1 MDAGLPAALV
11 GAPCRVLILFAQNR
25 KGVPNCRKN
34 RMAFDAGRPQENLR
48 RKPRPLQ
55 TLEAGSSTPFSDR
68 RAGAKARQER
78 QIAAVCQC
86 LSYPQAH
93 LTNRMIPTNAQPM
106 ASRPE
111 AIVSKSKRMP
121 PPAANPTKA
130 NLPTTAK
137 TKAQPSQAHQGKS
150 DGLINI
156 AADYTLNI
164 GPRQRHRTWVAR
176 RSTTDCSILNTFVS
190 KRMGSFPGLRRN
202 FRC

>member
-11 GAPCRVLILFAQNR
+11 GAPRLQSVNPVCPKQERGAKLPQ
-25 KGVPNCRKN
+25 KPNGLRQ
-34 RMAFDAGRPQENLR
+34 RDR
-48 RKPRPLQ
+48 RKTWAENPGYYRPWRLVRQ
-55 TLEAGSSTPFSDR
+55 HPFSDR
-68 RAGAKARQER
+68 RARAKARQER

-137 TKAQPSQAHQGKS
+137 TKAQPGPPRQVRWLDKHSSRLHAQHRPAAATPHMGGTEID
-150 DGLINI
+150 DGL
-156 AADYTLNI
+156 LNSEH
-164 GPRQRHRTWVAR
+164 PR
-176 RSTTDCSILNTFVS
+176 
-190 KRMGSFPGLRRN
+190 
-202 FRC
+202 